1 MGLEAL
7 RARLAELQSANEA
20 VIAAAS
26 DAKRDLTDEE
36 GAEID
41 ARLAEIAKVKAN
53 ITRLEAVAATATPGQ
68 RQTSATANTVPPQG
82 GARSVPAQPNRT
94 DPRTLGFRHLGEFA
108 HAVRASGAGDAGAAQ
123 RLQAAVNEGTGSD
136 GGFLVPPQFR
146 EAIWTKVMGE
156 DSLISRCDQATI
168 TGNEMKIP
176 KDEVTPWGT
185 SGLQVYWEGE
195 AQQATQSTPVLEAM
209 TIRLNK
215 LMGLVRVSDEVLED
229 AGSLDVYLRSRA
241 PVVVA
246 HRINTAIISGTGAGR
261 PLGILNSDAR
271 VTVAK
276 ETSQPADTVFHRNIV
291 KMWSRMYA
299 PCRANAVW
307 LINQDVEPQLNQMSF
322 RDIGSYPSTASG
334 VPVPVYIPAGGVSG
348 SPFASLLGRPVVP
361 VQACKTVGDEGDIIL
376 ADLSQ
381 YLILQKAGGVRTDV
395 SMHLYFDHGQQAY
408 RFVFR
413 IAGQPWWNAT
423 VTPENGTATLAP
435 FVTIA
440 AR

>member
-1 MGLEAL
+1 MGIEAL

-20 VIAAAS
+20 IIAAA
-26 DAKRDLTDEE
+26 AEAQRDITDEE
-36 GAEID
+36 GADID
-41 ARLAEIAKVKAN
+41 ARLADIAKVKAN
-53 ITRLEAVAATATPGQ
+53 IARLEAVAATAAPGQ
-68 RQTSATANTVPPQG
+68 RQTGANPSGAAPQG
-82 GARSVPAQPNRT
+82 GGRSVPAQPNRT

-108 HAVRASGAGDAGAAQ
+108 HAVRASGAGDSGAAQ
-123 RLQAAVNEGTGSD
+123 RLHAAMNEGAGSD

-146 EAIWTKVMGE
+146 EAIWTKVMGD
-156 DSLISRCDQATI
+156 DSLISRCDQATVP
-168 TGNEMKIP
+168 GNELKVP
-176 KDEVTPWGT
+176 KDEVTPWGS

-195 AQQATQSTPVLEAM
+195 ASQATQSQPVLEAL

-215 LMGLVRVSDEVLED
+215 LMGLVRVNDEVLED
-229 AGSLDVYLRSRA
+229 ASSLDVYLRSRA
-241 PVVVA
+241 PAVVA
-246 HRINTAIISGTGAGR
+246 HRINTSIIAGTGAGR
-261 PLGILNSDAR
+261 PLGILNADCR

-276 ETSQPADTVFHRNIV
+276 ETSQPADTVFHRNIL

-299 PCRANAVW
+299 PCRSNAVW
-307 LINQDVEPQLNQMSF
+307 LINQDVEPQLHQMSF
-322 RDIGSYPSTASG
+322 RDIGAYPSTATG

-348 SPFASLLGRPVVP
+348 SPFGSLLGRPVIP

-395 SMHLYFDHGQQAY
+395 SMHLYFDYGQQAY

-413 IAGQPWWNAT
+413 IAGQPWWNST
-423 VTPENGTATLAP
+423 ITPENGSATLAP
-435 FVTIA
+435 FITLV